1 MEKNLNEFYT
11 QQFWCNFVASKNINN
26 LLEGY
31 KFLCMRP
38 EKSQLNPVP
47 EYESSKVLNWFGSLR
62 MNISVPI
69 IFVFK
74 LKSKNILNPLFSRT
88 GRVREKARVRGIRAK
103 RVVEK
108 VFYFEILVP
117 KIFVCWNSRVIHLVK
132 EKFKDRILRCSLFCT
147 ISLPKANLEFF

>member
-11 QQFWCNFVASKNINN
+11 QQFWCSFVASKNINN

-31 KFLCMRP
+31 KFLCKRP

-108 VFYFEILVP
+108 VFLF
-117 KIFVCWNSRVIHLVK
+117 WNSRSKNFRVLK
-132 EKFKDRILRCSLFCT
+132 FSSYSFGEEKVQRQNIKM
-147 ISLPKANLEFF
+147 

>member
-11 QQFWCNFVASKNINN
+11 QQFWCDFVASKNINN

-74 LKSKNILNPLFSRT
+74 
-88 GRVREKARVRGIRAK
+88 
-103 RVVEK
+103 
-108 VFYFEILVP
+108 
-117 KIFVCWNSRVIHLVK
+117 
-132 EKFKDRILRCSLFCT
+132 
-147 ISLPKANLEFF
+147 